1 MKYLQEDLGFII
13 GFMFGLLGWE
23 FIYQGREWWLI
34 VIMFVCMFTVYFIT
48 HTGEKEQ
55 SPQYTL
61 NNFLLLLLT
70 LKFIYYVNYL
80 SITRIQRQHWR
91 KDYCYYYNVYCRLMY
106 HSTMCTWNNGDFII
120 LIFSLQDNFIL
131 LLVLTFKII

>member
-48 HTGEKEQ
+48 HTGEKE
-55 SPQYTL
+55 
-61 NNFLLLLLT
+61 
-70 LKFIYYVNYL
+70 
-80 SITRIQRQHWR
+80 
-91 KDYCYYYNVYCRLMY
+91 
-106 HSTMCTWNNGDFII
+106 
-120 LIFSLQDNFIL
+120 
-131 LLVLTFKII
+131 